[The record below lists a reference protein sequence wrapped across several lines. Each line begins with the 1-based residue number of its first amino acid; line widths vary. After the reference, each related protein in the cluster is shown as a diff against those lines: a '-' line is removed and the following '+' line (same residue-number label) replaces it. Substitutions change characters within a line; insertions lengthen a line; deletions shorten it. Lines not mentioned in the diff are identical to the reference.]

1 MECVEHSIVVDEGE
15 QVCQTCGTIV
25 CRVIDETAEWRN
37 YEDNRGEDKSRTGG
51 ITSDLL
57 PESSYGSIISMR
69 GMVHPDMKALQ
80 RLSSWSLSSN
90 SERSWMGIFDA
101 ISMTCHYHN
110 LPKSIVLEACAL
122 YKKMEDAQKVRG
134 ETRRALMGAC
144 VYVSC
149 RNNNAGRTHE
159 EICKMFLVS
168 IRSLCKAVGRFSA
181 GDNTVLQTQIGIAE
195 RLCATLHLNDG
206 QRDTIMKMLIEIASK
221 PEDEFEHTPKTIV
234 AGVTAHVL
242 GFKTKPQMKVVS
254 DASGVSVLSIH
265 KLVTKL

>member
-1 MECVEHSIVVDEGE
+1 MECKEHSLVVDEGE
-15 QVCQTCGTIV
+15 QVCEHCGTIV
-25 CRVIDETAEWRN
+25 CRVIDESAEWRN

-51 ITSDLL
+51 VTSDLL
-57 PESSYGSIISMR
+57 PESSYGSIISMK
-69 GMVHPDMKALQ
+69 GVSHPDMKSLQ

-110 LPKSIVLEACAL
+110 LPKAIVLEACAL

-144 VYVSC
+144 VYVAC
-149 RNNNAGRTHE
+149 RANNALRTHE

-168 IRSLCKAVGRFSA
+168 VRSLCKAVTRFTVA
-181 GDNTVLQTQIGIAE
+181 ENTVLQTQFGIAE
-195 RLCATLHLNDG
+195 RLCASLQLNDE
-206 QRDTIMKMLIEIASK
+206 QRDQIMNMLIEIASK

-234 AGVTAHVL
+234 AGVTSYIL
-242 GFKTKPQMKVVS
+242 GFKTKVQMKTVS
-254 DASGVSVLSIH
+254 EASGVSVLSIH
-265 KLVTKL
+265 KLVSKL